1 MRALRIDLDAS
12 VTDIDLS
19 ELDAQSAI
27 REHLGFPD
35 AVDQGVYHR
44 RAVLHIHGNG
54 QTIGLPQNLTAWAL
68 ASAWRGMPLYP
79 LAGIIVVTGRT
90 AAGDVTALDEDLAEH
105 AKAVAQTVRE
115 ALTQWRARPPTSNEA
130 AIRELLAYAVRDVAP
145 SR

>member
-1 MRALRIDLDAS
+1 MCIDPDTTVA
-12 VTDIDLS
+12 DISLP

-27 REHLGFPD
+27 REHLGSPD

-44 RAVLHIHGNG
+44 RAVMHVHGNG

-79 LAGIIVVTGRT
+79 LAGSIVVTGRT
-90 AAGDVTALDEDLAEH
+90 ATGDVTALDDDLAEH
-105 AKAVAQTVRE
+105 AKAAAQTVRE
-115 ALTQWRARPPTSNEA
+115 TLAQWGMRPPASNEA
-130 AIRELLAYAVRDVAP
+130 AIGELLAYVARDVAS